1 MVPQMQPS
9 PWSVRAACISDVG
22 RVREHNEDRW
32 LIDFERM
39 LFIVSDGMGGH
50 QAGEVASEAV
60 VKVLPPMIEQ
70 YMVRVRPS
78 SSKMIEQVLQR
89 AIRELSQR
97 LRTEGK
103 KRVGLQ
109 GMGAT
114 LVLAWLRGEVAYLAH
129 MGDSRIY
136 LFRNEKLISLTQDHS
151 IVALLVRHGDITP
164 EEARNHPA
172 RGRLSRYVGMK
183 DDVPPDVRTI
193 RPQQG
198 DRLLLCSDGLT
209 GMVLDAQIE
218 ELLQANPETEAACQ
232 ALVTAANEAGGTDN
246 ITVLV
251 VNCEARFASQ
261 PPQSAGS

>member
-1 MVPQMQPS
+1 MALPKHSS
-9 PWSVRAACISDVG
+9 PWEIRTAGLSDVG
-22 RVREHNEDRW
+22 RVREHNEDRY
-32 LIDFERM
+32 LVDPDRS

-60 VKVLPPMIEQ
+60 VTVLPPLIEQ
-70 YMVRVRPS
+70 YISRHHPS
-78 SSKMIEQVLQR
+78 SGKAIERILQR

-97 LRTEGK
+97 LRTESKG
-103 KRVGLQ
+103 RAGLQ

-114 LVLAWLRGEVAYLAH
+114 LTLVWLRGEEAYLAH

-136 LFRNEKLISLTQDHS
+136 LYRNEKLIQMTNDHS
-151 IVALLVRHGDITP
+151 VVGLLLRHGDITP

-183 DDVPPDVRTI
+183 EDVSPDVRTI
-193 RPQQG
+193 CPQQG

-209 GMVLDAQIE
+209 GMVPDEQIRDV
-218 ELLQANPETEAACQ
+218 LQANPEPEAACQ
-232 ALVTAANEAGGTDN
+232 ALIAAANEAGGKDN

-251 VNCEARFASQ
+251 VNCEALSTTGR
-261 PPQSAGS
+261 